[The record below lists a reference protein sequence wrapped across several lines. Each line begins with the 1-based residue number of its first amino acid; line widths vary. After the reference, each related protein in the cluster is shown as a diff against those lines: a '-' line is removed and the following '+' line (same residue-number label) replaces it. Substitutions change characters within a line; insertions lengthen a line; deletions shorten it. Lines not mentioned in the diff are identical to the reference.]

1 MPPPAG
7 HYAAYPGHYGG
18 YYAASSRESRMRAAA
33 EELEQQQQQQ
43 QQQVSKLS
51 VLWTT
56 GFERIDQL
64 EEATEFADTK
74 MSKLLQCFRLTQ
86 SFVEENQ
93 QEQAAEHEAVREELS
108 NTKVVLARTRQQ
120 LSALGAA
127 MEAMQSKMQ
136 LAVPQAVREHASS
149 VEHQMAE
156 MRDEMREIC
165 VRGASEMQEAQA
177 AATASLEARLGKVEE
192 GLAAQARGSARLL
205 EELEA
210 QREALGK
217 VGDEVAVHCA
227 GQQEMASVVASA
239 LEQARPAPAL
249 PSPSPPFVP
258 TPLCLPSAQGL
269 AGTPLRCPGRV
280 RGGCDPTVGW
290 G

>member
-1 MPPPAG
+1 
-7 HYAAYPGHYGG
+7 
-18 YYAASSRESRMRAAA
+18 MRAAA
-33 EELEQQQQQQ
+33 EELEQQQQEQ
-43 QQQVSKLS
+43 QQQVSKLGI
-51 VLWTT
+51 LWTT
-56 GFERIDQL
+56 GFERLDQL
-64 EEATEFADTK
+64 EEAAEFADTK

-258 TPLCLPSAQGL
+258 APLCLPSAQGL

-280 RGGCDPTVGW
+280 RGGCDPTVCW